1 MRIPLA
7 TGLMLAAT
15 VSAASAVPLEGT
27 WTGVYNCAQGATPA
41 ELYIQRAPTG
51 RLDARFHFGDGSPGR
66 PVGCFAMLGAPD
78 PNDLQFTATHWFA
91 RPLGYVWVNLVG
103 IVHGPV
109 YAGSV
114 LGPGCADFQFVWH
127 PPAPLPDSCH

>member
-78 PNDLQFTATHWFA
+78 PNDLQFTATHWFCAAARLRLGQPRGDRA
-91 RPLGYVWVNLVG
+91 RPGLRGQRAW
-103 IVHGPV
+103 
-109 YAGSV
+109 AGLRRFPIRLAS
-114 LGPGCADFQFVWH
+114 AS
-127 PPAPLPDSCH
+127 AAAR